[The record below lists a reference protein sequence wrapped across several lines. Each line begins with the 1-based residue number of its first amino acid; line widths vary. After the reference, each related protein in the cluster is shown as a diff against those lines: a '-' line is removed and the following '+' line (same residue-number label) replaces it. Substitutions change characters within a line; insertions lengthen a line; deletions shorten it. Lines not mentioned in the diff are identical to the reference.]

1 LPQDASN
8 REIQAV
14 WATAKGV
21 RCGLFITEFTGLAA
35 DPGSGEEAAHHARAF
50 LLAVW
55 MMARRIRWLPHA
67 AAATTTIV
75 VAARTRR
82 DFVAFGC

>member
-14 WATAKGV
+14 WATAKAV
-21 RCGLFITEFTGLAA
+21 RCGLFITEFAGIVAG
-35 DPGSGEEAAHHARAF
+35 PGSGKRQYVTREF
-50 LLAVW
+50 LSAVW
-55 MMARRIRWLPHA
+55 MMVCRIRWLPHA
-67 AAATTTIV
+67 AAATTTDA
-75 VAARTRR
+75 VAASTQR